1 MEDNLKKAVKDL
13 NVQALNDYVDLLKAN
28 NIDQKTKTLISNL
41 DYHSNKVE
49 EIRQELVEYGKLYSQ
64 KASLYVTAGGSHLEL
79 KKPLF
84 DIELYDTEL

>member
-49 EIRQELVEYGKLYSQ
+49 EIRQELEEYKKLYQ
-64 KASLYVTAGGSHLEL
+64 RKISLYVTAGGSEFLLYEYPF
-79 KKPLF
+79 KI
-84 DIELYDTEL
+84 DLYDTEL